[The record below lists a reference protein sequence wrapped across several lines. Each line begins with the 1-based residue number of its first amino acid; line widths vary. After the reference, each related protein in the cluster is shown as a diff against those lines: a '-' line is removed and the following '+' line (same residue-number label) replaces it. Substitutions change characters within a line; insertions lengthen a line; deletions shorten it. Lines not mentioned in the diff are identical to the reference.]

1 MSADR
6 FSELMP
12 WYVNGSIS
20 AEDRAWVDSYIAS
33 NPEAKSELAFYQSL
47 QKRMRDNAPAVPA
60 TIGLDKAMRLIR
72 GDQPSFA
79 EKLQS
84 FFGGFGMRPAVAFAA
99 VALFTIQAGVIFS
112 LVREKPLD
120 DTSEVRVGKPQV
132 VTEGELLKLN
142 FTPEAKEADIRF
154 LLLSVQGD
162 LAAGPGQLG
171 DYYVRVPAGTQ
182 AAALAKLQG
191 NPIVQAVALAPG
203 VPPRE

>member
-99 VALFTIQAGVIFS
+99 VALFTIQAGVIYTMMQQAH
-112 LVREKPLD
+112 D
-120 DTSEVRVGKPQV
+120 DTDQIRALKAKV
-132 VTEGELLKLN
+132 VTEGEMLKLN
-142 FTPEAKEADIRF
+142 LTPDAKEADIRF

-162 LAAGPGQLG
+162 LAAGPSQLG